1 MPGPGEERRP
11 YTYTARVPAREPA
24 PAATSL
30 ETLVSIKD
38 TLLVLTSECD
48 VTFRQDGRYCQK
60 HGLAVSEGNSRCGY
74 LAARFAAS
82 KEDQKARIQQ
92 YVNEI
97 LGVKDPRLAKRLT
110 G

>member
-1 MPGPGEERRP
+1 MSGPGDERIP
-11 YTYTARVPAREPA
+11 YTYSARVPAREPPA
-24 PAATSL
+24 PASL

-48 VTFRQDGRYCQK
+48 VRYRQDGRYCEK
-60 HGLAVSEGNSRCGY
+60 HGLPVGEGNSRCGY
-74 LAARFAAS
+74 LASRLAAS
-82 KEDQKARIQQ
+82 TEDQKARIQQ

-97 LGVKDPRLAKRLT
+97 LGVRDPKLVKRLT

>member
-1 MPGPGEERRP
+1 MSSPEERKP
-11 YTYTARVPAREPA
+11 YTYTARVPAAEPA
-24 PAATSL
+24 PPATSL

-38 TLLVLTSECD
+38 TLMLLTSECD

-60 HGLAVSEGNSRCGY
+60 HGLPVEDGSSRCGY

-82 KEDQKARIQQ
+82 REDQKARIQQ

-97 LGVKDPRLAKRLT
+97 LGIRDPKLAKRLT